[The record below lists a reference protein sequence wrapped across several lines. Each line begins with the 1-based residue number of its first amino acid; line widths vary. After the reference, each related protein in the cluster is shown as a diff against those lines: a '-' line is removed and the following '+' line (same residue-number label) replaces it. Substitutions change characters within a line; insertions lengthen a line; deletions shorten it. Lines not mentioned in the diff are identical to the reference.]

1 MKEWRSECLTFLKA
15 GAERIEENMIE
26 ERGFYRLDGRE
37 TEVGGSGRKELRT
50 ELLEQLKEEEK
61 VQRQEEYE
69 QRLAQAVDE
78 VSALVAEKGT
88 PAVHEQV
95 EKILDS
101 VQNMAF
107 QEGYHYAIAVLEDCL
122 IK

>member
-1 MKEWRSECLTFLKA
+1 MAFLNA
-15 GAERIEENMIE
+15 GAERIEEDME
-26 ERGFYRLDGRE
+26 ETRGFYRLEGRE
-37 TEVGGSGRKELRT
+37 REMGRDGRKELRT

>member
-1 MKEWRSECLTFLKA
+1 MAFLNA
-15 GAERIEENMIE
+15 GAERIEEDME
-26 ERGFYRLDGRE
+26 ETRGFYRLEGWEREMGRD
-37 TEVGGSGRKELRT
+37 GRKELRT

-69 QRLAQAVDE
+69 QRIAQAVNE
-78 VSALVAEKGT
+78 VFRIAAGKGA

-107 QEGYHYAIAVLEDCL
+107 QEGYHYAIAVLEECL

>member
-1 MKEWRSECLTFLKA
+1 MKEK
-15 GAERIEENMIE
+15 
-26 ERGFYRLDGRE
+26 RGFYRLGVRE
-37 TEVGGSGRKELRT
+37 TEMGKNTRKGLRT

-61 VQRQEEYE
+61 AQRQEEYE

-78 VSALVAEKGT
+78 VSRLAAGEIG
-88 PAVHEQV
+88 AAGREQV

-101 VQNMAF
+101 IQNIAF
-107 QEGYHYAIAVLEDCL
+107 QEGYHYAIAVLEECL